1 MALLGTAP
9 ARAQEPA
16 GPPEPEAAPT
26 KAPETPSSPAVAD
39 TSGVDTGWTF
49 GPSGQVYPEY
59 AADPRRPQMAFGV
72 VFMTESDVEAL
83 YGNGMH
89 RIENRIGE
97 RIPIL
102 RYTPASG
109 RAWELSV
116 EGGFFGQFDLYK
128 SLENIGWD
136 GWYGLNLAWSFAP
149 GWAGKFHYR
158 HLSSHLGDEFIER
171 TDLQRINYT
180 REDLTLGLAWTF
192 APGATVYAEGGIDVH
207 KGAERQ
213 ENLFFQAGAQFR
225 EPERTILNAFGWQ
238 VATDVQMFQ
247 EEDYQPDLS
256 LQAALLIPA
265 QRFGQF
271 GRIALEFHT
280 GRALIGELS
289 ALEESYIALFLGW
302 EF

>member
-1 MALLGTAP
+1 MLRPISADRCVFLTLLWTAP
-9 ARAQEPA
+9 LPAQEP
-16 GPPEPEAAPT
+16 PPAAP
-26 KAPETPSSPAVAD
+26 S
-39 TSGVDTGWTF
+39 DTGWTF
-49 GPSGQVYPEY
+49 GPNGQVYPEY

-97 RIPIL
+97 RIPVL
-102 RYTPASG
+102 RYTPGNG

-116 EGGFFGQFDLYK
+116 EGGFFGQFDLDR
-128 SLENIGWD
+128 SVENIGWD
-136 GWYGLNLAWSFAP
+136 GWYGANLTWGFAP

-171 TDLQRINYT
+171 TGLKRINYT

-192 APGATVYAEGGIDVH
+192 GSGATVYAEGGIDVH
-207 KGAERQ
+207 KGSERQ
-213 ENLFFQAGAQFR
+213 ENLFFQAGAQYR
-225 EPERTILNAFGWQ
+225 QAERKILNAFGWQ
-238 VATDVQMFQ
+238 VATDLQLFQ
-247 EEDYQPDLS
+247 EEDYQPDVT

-265 QRFGQF
+265 ERFGQF

-280 GRALIGELS
+280 GRSLIGELS
-289 ALEESYIALFLGW
+289 ELEESYVALFLGW